1 MIILAIPFIITFIIS
16 ILLGTFVVIRDE
28 KSLLNIIFSI
38 FCYFLAIISFAE
50 FETKFLDNYIQ
61 VYYWYKVIAILPIT
75 AFLQFLFILF
85 FFEEWIIIK
94 RKKIIIILFLI
105 PAIAFLFLGLFTD
118 ELEGNLVRFNDVWLY
133 TPPDNYILYDLMM
146 VYILLILL
154 SSFIMVIKALNSIK
168 NPILTMKNI
177 NKILLEAIILFI
189 FLGIANLCF
198 MGEYNIFAIYLFRL
212 FFLLLCPY
220 LAFSLWR
227 LKFYNFRLTA
237 IADKIVLNLSDCLV
251 LTDIYGKILAYNEK
265 FKETLLYDDNTIRA
279 SNLQNFISEES
290 FQHFTSLMFILNS
303 QNNTGSIEDI
313 ELNFKRRDNKI
324 IPFSISVSKIQRKKG
339 TSFIILF
346 ICRDITERKKVEL
359 ELKSVLK
366 KQKKLLDEV
375 LRASKFKSNFLATMS
390 HEFRTPLNSIIGF
403 SDLLLEESYGELNED
418 QKEFLEDIKQSSE
431 HLLNLI
437 NRLLDLSKIEAGKIK
452 LNIEKIKLKE
462 LINQIQ
468 STIKP
473 LYTKKNL
480 YFKIEGLENNQEI
493 YADRIRLQEIFYN
506 LLSNAIKFTE
516 KGGINLQILEKDSYW
531 YFSIKD
537 TGIGI
542 PEKNSSNIFSEFTT
556 VEDPFKTPK
565 IGTGLGLAITK
576 RLVNLHGG
584 HIYFSSKVGEGT
596 TFTFNIPK
604 KIKNDINIYKKE
616 NE

>member
-105 PAIAFLFLGLFTD
+105 PAIVFLFLGLLTD

-198 MGEYNIFAIYLFRL
+198 MGVYNIFAIYLFRL

-265 FKETLLYDDNTIRA
+265 FKETLSYDDNTIRA

-452 LNIEKIKLKE
+452 LNIEKIRLKD

-468 STIKP
+468 STIRP
-473 LYTKKNL
+473 LYTKKKL

-493 YADRIRLQEIFYN
+493 YADRIRLQEVFYN

-516 KGGINLQILEKDSYW
+516 EGGITLQILEKDSYW
-531 YFSIKD
+531 YFNIKD

-542 PEKNSSNIFSEFTT
+542 PEKNYSNIFSEFTT

-565 IGTGLGLAITK
+565 MGTGLGLAITK

-604 KIKNDINIYKKE
+604 KIKDDENIYKKE